1 MAKAKEIQVIRAD
14 IAKLAESE
22 KITKQLLG
30 SLASDVLVF
39 LHEHGQSG
47 VMNETL
53 RALSPVNAKAAKAF
67 FTAFS
72 GFAFSKEDDGF
83 TKKIKPTHDSE
94 GKLVKDAYADA
105 KIAFNQ
111 FLDEGGN
118 FWTWYKDSQKVE
130 KPEEGKLD
138 LAKLTT
144 TVKNAAKKAAKQG
157 VSKTAL
163 FNAIISDVFS
173 PDDILEMLTQ
183 SVNVNKVV
191 VGELKDKAVPDAAKA
206 A

>member
-1 MAKAKEIQVIRAD
+1 MAKAKDIQIIRAD
-14 IAKLAESE
+14 IAKLAASE
-22 KITKQLLG
+22 QITKQLLG
-30 SLASDVLVF
+30 SLATDVLVF

-53 RALSPVNAKAAKAF
+53 RALSPINQKAAKAF

-72 GFAFSKEDDGF
+72 GFAYSKEDDGF
-83 TKKIKPTHDSE
+83 TKKIKPAHDKD
-94 GKLVKDAYADA
+94 GKVTKDMYADA
-105 KIAFNQ
+105 SIAFHQ
-111 FLDEGGN
+111 FIDEGGN
-118 FWTWYKDSQKVE
+118 FWTWYKESQKAG
-130 KPEEGKLD
+130 KPEAGKLD
-138 LAKLTT
+138 LAKLTASI
-144 TVKNAAKKAAKQG
+144 KAAAKKADKEG

-173 PDDILEMLTQ
+173 PDDIMEMLTQ

-191 VGELKDKAVPDAAKA
+191 GGELKDKAVPDEAKA